1 MKKLRLPLALLLIAA
16 LCAIAAFLAVS
27 SLFPIRHMDTI
38 TANAGSLD
46 PALIL
51 AVIMAESS
59 FDETAQ
65 SRAGAQGL
73 MQLMPTTAADI
84 ARRMGNTDFA
94 PYHVWDSE
102 TNITMGIYYLN
113 WLKARY
119 NGNIELALAAYN
131 AGLGNVD
138 SWLAD
143 RQFSPDGVNLTSIPF
158 PETEN
163 YIRRVNQFR
172 RIYQI
177 LLTIKRI

>member
-1 MKKLRLPLALLLIAA
+1 
-16 LCAIAAFLAVS
+16 
-27 SLFPIRHMDTI
+27 MDTI
-38 TANAGSLD
+38 TANAGDLD
-46 PALIL
+46 PALVL
-51 AVIMAESS
+51 AVIMAESR
-59 FDETAQ
+59 FDETAI

-73 MQLMPTTAADI
+73 MQLMPNTAADI

-94 PYHVWDSE
+94 PYHVWDSD
-102 TNITMGIYYLN
+102 TNIRMGMFYLN
-113 WLKARY
+113 WLKTRY

-143 RQFSPDGVNLTSIPF
+143 PSLSADGVTLTHIPF

-177 LLTIKRI
+177 LLAIRRM

>member
-1 MKKLRLPLALLLIAA
+1 MKKLRFFLALLLIAT
-16 LCAIAAFLAVS
+16 LCAAAAFLAVS

-38 TANAGSLD
+38 TANAGDLD

-59 FDETAQ
+59 FDQTAQ

-73 MQLMPTTAADI
+73 MQLMPDTAADI

-94 PYHVWDSE
+94 PHHVWNPD
-102 TNITMGIYYLN
+102 TNIQMGIFYLS

-119 NGNIELALAAYN
+119 NGNVELALAAYN

-138 SWLAD
+138 SWLANP
-143 RQFSPDGVNLTSIPF
+143 QFSADGVNLTSIPF

-172 RIYQI
+172 RVYQI
-177 LLTIKRI
+177 LLAVRQP